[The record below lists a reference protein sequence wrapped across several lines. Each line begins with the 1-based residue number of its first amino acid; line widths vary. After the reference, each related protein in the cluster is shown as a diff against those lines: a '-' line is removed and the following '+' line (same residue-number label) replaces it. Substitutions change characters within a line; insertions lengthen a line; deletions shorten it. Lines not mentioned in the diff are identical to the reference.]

1 MLLRNDTIMKGDGN
15 MTDNELL
22 LSLSE
27 MLDKKFD
34 AHTEAIDKKLDAHTE
49 AIDKKLDAHTEAID
63 KKLKKLDAHTEV
75 IDKKFDEHT
84 KEIRAEVREIEN
96 SVLEEVDRVDEKL
109 QKKIDA
115 LSEDVKEIKE
125 YYRINK
131 SENENVTLLLK
142 MIIDLKKEV
151 DILKSKIA

>member
-27 MLDKKFD
+27 MLDKKF
-34 AHTEAIDKKLDAHTE
+34 
-49 AIDKKLDAHTEAID
+49 
-63 KKLKKLDAHTEV
+63 DAHTEV